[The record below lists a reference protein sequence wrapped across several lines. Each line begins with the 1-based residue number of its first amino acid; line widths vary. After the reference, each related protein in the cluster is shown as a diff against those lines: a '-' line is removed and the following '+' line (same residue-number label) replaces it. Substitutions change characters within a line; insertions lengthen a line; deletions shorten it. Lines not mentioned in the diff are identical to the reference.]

1 MSGMMYRRGKMY
13 DYSQVA
19 IPYGTKSY
27 TVGAGMF
34 DDNHKTS
41 VRQSRSHVKP
51 VSDDVP
57 EQILCFNQAIANLHL
72 QYILRSSSTI
82 SLD

>member
-1 MSGMMYRRGKMY
+1 MMYRRGEMY
-13 DYSQVA
+13 DYSPID
-19 IPYGTKSY
+19 IPYGTESY
-27 TVGAGMF
+27 TVGAGVF

-57 EQILCFNQAIANLHL
+57 EQIFCFNQAILNLHL
-72 QYILRSSSTI
+72 QCILRS
-82 SLD
+82 LQQLL